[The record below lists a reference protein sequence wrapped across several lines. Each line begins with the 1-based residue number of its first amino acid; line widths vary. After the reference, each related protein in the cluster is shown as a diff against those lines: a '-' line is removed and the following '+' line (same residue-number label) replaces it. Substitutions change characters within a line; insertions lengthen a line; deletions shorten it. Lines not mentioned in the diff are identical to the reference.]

1 MSGFKRA
8 FGMVRRAPTP
18 PKIKIDHGQ
27 ILGALPIAVAMLDD
41 GDGFVFLNYAA
52 EEFFG
57 SSSARLLGQPL
68 SDLLPVDHPV
78 FLVLER
84 ARRDG
89 LTVAEHDLVMEGPK
103 LSRRESSIQ
112 AAPLPDMPG
121 YVVLTLQDSSAA
133 RALDQQMSARNAARS
148 ITGMAAILA
157 HEVKNPLS
165 GIRGAA
171 QLLETSAP
179 PADRELAVLIRD
191 EADRIRAMVER
202 METFGEKKLERQAV
216 NIHRVLEHVRKLAG
230 SGFAARIKFIES
242 YDPSLPHV
250 HGNRDQLIQVLL
262 NLVKNAAE
270 AIAGMERPD
279 GEIHLTT
286 GFQHGVRL
294 TAASRRGR
302 SNLPLF
308 VAVRD
313 NGPGIPEDIRRHLFE
328 PFISTKAT
336 GSGLGLALVAKIVAD
351 HGGLIDVD
359 SRPGRTEFRINLPVF
374 EDPNESEH

>member
-1 MSGFKRA
+1 VDPA
-8 FGMVRRAPTP
+8 
-18 PKIKIDHGQ
+18 Q
-27 ILGALPIAVAMLDD
+27 ILDALPLATIVLDEND
-41 GDGFVFLNYAA
+41 VFCSVNYAA

-57 SSSARLLGQPL
+57 SSKALLLNGNLSEILPL
-68 SDLLPVDHPV
+68 DHPV

-89 LTVAEHDLVMEGPK
+89 LTVAEHDMILEGPR
-103 LSRRESSIQ
+103 LTRRGCTVQ
-112 AAPLPDMPG
+112 AAPMLDMPG
-121 YVVLTLQDSSAA
+121 FVVLTLQDESAA

-179 PADRELAVLIRD
+179 AADRELAVLIRD

-216 NIHRVLEHVRKLAG
+216 NIHRVLEHVRKLSG
-230 SGFAARIKFIES
+230 SGFAARIKFIET

-270 AIAGMERPD
+270 SIAGMDRQD
-279 GEIHLTT
+279 GEIHLST

-294 TAASRRGR
+294 TAASGR
-302 SNLPLF
+302 SRANLPLF
-308 VAVRD
+308 VSVRD

-374 EDPNESEH
+374 EEPPESKQ